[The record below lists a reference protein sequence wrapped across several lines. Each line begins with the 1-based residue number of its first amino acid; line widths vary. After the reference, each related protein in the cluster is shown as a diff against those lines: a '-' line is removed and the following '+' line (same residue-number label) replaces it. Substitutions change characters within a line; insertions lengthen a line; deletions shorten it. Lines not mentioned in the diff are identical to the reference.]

1 MGVQSAA
8 AGRMRVSLATPVKAV
23 APGGG
28 NRSLSRP
35 IKGPLLRVAREVTRD
50 RLGSEDAH
58 GFGRVPLVQVSR
70 SSVLDEV
77 KSRVAESTPHPA
89 WVAVPITQCPGTG
102 KGHSVCAYQ
111 SIGDRKTQED
121 RYTIVPCLDP
131 TLDVPNSFFGVFD
144 GTVGDFASNSVK
156 DLVVPKL
163 LESPSWKA
171 FRQAYGGLK
180 TADEERLLTEAFRDM
195 YRWADE
201 ALLAHCARHTQ
212 HYATCTSV
220 TVLIVGDL
228 LVVGHLGDSRI
239 ILAKE
244 EEGRAGELSGE
255 QLTMDHKPDLD
266 GERRRIEQCGGLV
279 VRLRN
284 HGNKPFIRGGDFM
297 MRKGLGEQPMQL
309 QYSRAFGAKDL
320 KVFGM
325 SSQPDVRVIRMGHS
339 PYKSVR
345 SLVLASDG
353 LWDVISTQEAVR
365 IFQEAAAK
373 SEHPAEALV
382 TAALREQAKAGGRAD
397 NITAVT
403 VQFDQH

>member
-1 MGVQSAA
+1 MFDKRGSVCKRFRCTCPACLSQRKAGNGPETWTLPVGVHRAA

-28 NRSLSRP
+28 NRSVSRP
-35 IKGPLLRVAREVTRD
+35 IKGPLLRVAREVTRE

-77 KSRVAESTPHPA
+77 KSRVTESTPHPA
-89 WVAVPITQCPGTG
+89 WVAVPITQ

-156 DLVVPKL
+156 DDLVVPKL

-244 EEGRAGELSGE
+244 PFCKPYTAELATEDEGRAGELSGE

-279 VRLRN
+279 VRL
-284 HGNKPFIRGGDFM
+284 
-297 MRKGLGEQPMQL
+297 
-309 QYSRAFGAKDL
+309 
-320 KVFGM
+320 
-325 SSQPDVRVIRMGHS
+325 S
-339 PYKSVR
+339 PR
-345 SLVLASDG
+345 LIERRLVS
-353 LWDVISTQEAVR
+353 
-365 IFQEAAAK
+365 
-373 SEHPAEALV
+373 
-382 TAALREQAKAGGRAD
+382 
-397 NITAVT
+397 
-403 VQFDQH
+403 